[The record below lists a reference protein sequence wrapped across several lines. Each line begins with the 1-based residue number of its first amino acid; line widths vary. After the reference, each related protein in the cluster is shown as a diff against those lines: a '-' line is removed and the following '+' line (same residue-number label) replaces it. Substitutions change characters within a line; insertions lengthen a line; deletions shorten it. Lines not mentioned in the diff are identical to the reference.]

1 MSAQVNDERTSTR
14 PMSMSDLPDIQVI
27 EREAYQFPWSTGVFK
42 DCLRVGYSCWVLLL
56 GPRVGGYGVM
66 SVAAGESHILNL
78 CIRPRVQGRG
88 HGEAL
93 LRHLCAVARDHGA
106 RTTLLEVRPSNDVAI
121 RLYERNGFRRIGTR
135 RDYYPHPR
143 GREDAFVYALDL
155 TAVPWLGEFRAGMPS

>member
-1 MSAQVNDERTSTR
+1 MSAQVSDERTSAR

-42 DCLRVGYSCWVLLL
+42 DCLRVGYSCWVLLV
-56 GPRVGGYGVM
+56 GPRIQGYGIM

-78 CIRPRVQGRG
+78 CTRPRAQGRG
-88 HGEAL
+88 HGESL
-93 LRHLCAVARDHGA
+93 LRLLCAVARDEGA
-106 RTTLLEVRPSNDVAI
+106 KSTLLEVRPSNDVAI
-121 RLYERNGFRRIGTR
+121 RLYERNGFQRVGTR

-155 TAVPWLGEFRAGMPS
+155 TTVGWPAQPRAGAPS